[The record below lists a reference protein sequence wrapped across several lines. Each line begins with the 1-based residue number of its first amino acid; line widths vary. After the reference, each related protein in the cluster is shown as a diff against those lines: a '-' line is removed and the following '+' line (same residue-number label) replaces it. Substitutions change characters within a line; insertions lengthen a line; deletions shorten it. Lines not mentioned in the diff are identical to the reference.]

1 MFRLW
6 ADMSLSTKLLAEV
19 FPAGRESPQVSFH
32 QSWQGLAHTMG
43 SRQLPLTLAASGEDA
58 GLAPQCA
65 GVLGSHAAVLPLV
78 VVQPYWHTVNA
89 SFQLPGHIANTQN
102 SSASPQNEL
111 SGLYRKE
118 ILWEDTGTAHARA
131 ARVFSQ
137 ALFAALSCCTGHD
150 TCVSMVN
157 SQRWVRQC
165 KEMHMLDGS
174 TESPSLQH
182 VLTQGTTA
190 QQQREQTWTA
200 LLCAYQTPDPQKS
213 TVLLKMKLHLK
224 E

>member
-78 VVQPYWHTVNA
+78 VVQPY
-89 SFQLPGHIANTQN
+89 
-102 SSASPQNEL
+102 
-111 SGLYRKE
+111 
-118 ILWEDTGTAHARA
+118 
-131 ARVFSQ
+131 
-137 ALFAALSCCTGHD
+137 
-150 TCVSMVN
+150 
-157 SQRWVRQC
+157 
-165 KEMHMLDGS
+165 
-174 TESPSLQH
+174 
-182 VLTQGTTA
+182 
-190 QQQREQTWTA
+190 
-200 LLCAYQTPDPQKS
+200 
-213 TVLLKMKLHLK
+213 
-224 E
+224 